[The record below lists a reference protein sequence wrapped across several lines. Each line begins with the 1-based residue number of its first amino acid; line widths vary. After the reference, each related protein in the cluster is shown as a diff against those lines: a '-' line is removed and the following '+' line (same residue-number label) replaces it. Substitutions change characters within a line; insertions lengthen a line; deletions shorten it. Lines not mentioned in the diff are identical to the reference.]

1 MDYSRPELA
10 DRLAADYVLGT
21 LRGPAR
27 RRFEALL
34 PAHAALRTAVSA
46 WQDRLLPLSIAL
58 PPVRPSPQV
67 WQRIE
72 ARIGGSTKTSAAP
85 STPAV
90 RWWAQLAFW
99 RGMAGFASV
108 AAVSLAVLL
117 ANPSPALPPIIVVM
131 NATVPAG
138 TSSSTA
144 AGTAAGTVTPASFV
158 VSLSG
163 DRRTA
168 VARPLVNV
176 TLEPGR
182 VLELWAA
189 AGSNPP
195 RSLGLISASGATVV
209 GRTTLPPGTDHLA
222 VSLEPPGGSPTG
234 APTGPILYVG
244 KLTS

>member
-34 PAHAALRTAVSA
+34 PAHAALRAAVNA
-46 WQDRLLPLSIAL
+46 WQDRLLPLSTSL
-58 PPVRPSPQV
+58 PPVTPSPLV

-72 ARIGGSTKTSAAP
+72 ARIGGSTKTRATA

-99 RGMAGFASV
+99 RSFAALASV
-108 AAVSLAVLL
+108 AALSLAVLL
-117 ANPSPALPPIIVVM
+117 ANPSAGPAPVLVVLSP
-131 NATVPAG
+131 AAPGEGGVVVP
-138 TSSSTA
+138 
-144 AGTAAGTVTPASFV
+144 SFV
-158 VSLSG
+158 ASISG
-163 DRRTA
+163 DGRAMVTK
-168 VARPLVNV
+168 PLVNV
-176 TLEPGR
+176 SLQADR
-182 VLELWAA
+182 ALELWAVPA
-189 AGSNPP
+189 AGAP
-195 RSLGLISASGATVV
+195 RSLGLISASGATVLKRDQV
-209 GRTTLPPGTDHLA
+209 LKNAAALA

>member
-34 PAHAALRTAVSA
+34 PAHAALRAAVAA
-46 WQDRLLPLSIAL
+46 WQDRLLPLSASL
-58 PPVRPSPQV
+58 PPVTPSPQV

-72 ARIGGSTKTSAAP
+72 ARISGAAKSTVAA

-99 RGMAGFASV
+99 RSFAAVASV
-108 AAVSLAVLL
+108 AALSLAVLL
-117 ANPSPALPPIIVVM
+117 ASPSPTLPPIIVVM
-131 NATVPAG
+131 NSTAPPG
-138 TSSSTA
+138 TS
-144 AGTAAGTVTPASFV
+144 AGTAAGAVTPASFV

-163 DRRTA
+163 DRRSA

-176 TLEPGR
+176 ALAPDR

-234 APTGPILYVG
+234 APTGPVLYVG
-244 KLTS
+244 KLTI